1 HKGHAARP
9 AAALE
14 LEANER
20 QARGL
25 TSDQA
30 LGAVFTVWIRGEG
43 EISSSAAKT
52 NNHVS
57 TKRKLRHGLRL

>member
-1 HKGHAARP
+1 M
-9 AAALE
+9 
-14 LEANER
+14 EANER